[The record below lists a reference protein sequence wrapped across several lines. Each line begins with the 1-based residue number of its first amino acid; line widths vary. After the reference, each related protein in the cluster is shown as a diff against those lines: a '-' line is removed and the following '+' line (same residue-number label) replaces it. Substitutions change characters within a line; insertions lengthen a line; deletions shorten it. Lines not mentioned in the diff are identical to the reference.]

1 MVDLSTMQE
10 ALQQH
15 YGYLFE
21 EALLEQIANCGI
33 LKIIPQGQ
41 VIMDI
46 GDAITHMPL
55 LLKGAIKILREDNSG
70 DELLLYFLEKGD
82 TCAMTFSCCM
92 GKSKSEIRAV
102 AESDTE
108 LLMIPVEKMEAW
120 MTQYHSWRAFILD
133 SYHTR
138 MMELL
143 ETVDTL
149 AFMRMDERLLKHLQD
164 KAKVTHDDSIHTTHQ
179 EIAYDL
185 HTSRVVISRL
195 LKKLENEG
203 KIEMHRNHLKVI
215 DL

>member
-1 MVDLSTMQE
+1 MQE
-10 ALQQH
+10 LLKEH

-21 EALLEQIANCGI
+21 DALLAEIEASGSYKSIQ
-33 LKIIPQGQ
+33 QGQ
-41 VIMDI
+41 TIMDI
-46 GDAITHMPL
+46 GEPITHMPL
-55 LLKGAIKILREDNSG
+55 LLNGAIKVLREDDDG

-82 TCAMTFSCCM
+82 TCAMTFSCGM
-92 GKSKSEIRAV
+92 GKTKSEIRAV

-108 LLMIPVEKMEAW
+108 LLMVPAQKMEVW
-120 MTQYHSWRAFILD
+120 MGKYPSWQQFIID

-149 AFMRMDERLLKHLQD
+149 AFLRMDERLLKHLQD

-195 LKKLENEG
+195 LKKLEKEG
-203 KIEMHRNHLKVI
+203 KLEMHRNHIKV
-215 DL
+215 LEL

>member
-1 MVDLSTMQE
+1 MRE
-10 ALQQH
+10 ALKQQ

-21 EALLEQIANCGI
+21 DALLSEIEAAGNY
-33 LKIIPQGQ
+33 KSIPQGQ
-41 VIMDI
+41 TIIDI
-46 GDAITHMPL
+46 GEPITHMPL
-55 LLKGAIKILREDNSG
+55 LLNGAIKVLREDDEG

-92 GKSKSEIRAV
+92 GKNKSEIRAV
-102 AESDTE
+102 TENDTE
-108 LLMIPVEKMEAW
+108 LLMIPVQNMDVW
-120 MTQYHSWRAFILD
+120 MGKYKSWQQFILD

-149 AFMRMDERLLKHLQD
+149 AFMRLDERLLKHLQD
-164 KAKVTHDDSIHTTHQ
+164 KAKVSHDENIQTTHQ
-179 EIAYDL
+179 DIALDL

-195 LKKLENEG
+195 LKKLEKEG
-203 KIEMHRNHLKVI
+203 RLEMHRNHIKVL

>member
-1 MVDLSTMQE
+1 MQE
-10 ALQQH
+10 ALQHH

-21 EALLEQIANCGI
+21 DALLKEIAGCSVHKTI
-33 LKIIPQGQ
+33 QQGK

-46 GDAITHMPL
+46 GDSITHMPL
-55 LLKGAIKILREDNSG
+55 LLEGAIKILREDNEG

-102 AESDTE
+102 TESDTQ

-120 MTQYHSWRAFILD
+120 MAKYTSWREFILD
-133 SYHTR
+133 SYHAR

-164 KAKVTHDDSIHTTHQ
+164 KAMVTHDDSIYNTHQ
-179 EIAYDL
+179 DIAHDL

-195 LKKLENEG
+195 LKKLEKEG
-203 KIEMHRNHLKVI
+203 KIEMHRNHIKV
-215 DL
+215 LHL

>member
-1 MVDLSTMQE
+1 MKKILE
-10 ALQQH
+10 AN

-21 EALLEQIANCGI
+21 TALLAEIEGVGVYK
-33 LKIIPQGQ
+33 KIGQGLQ
-41 VIMDI
+41 LMDI
-46 GDAITHMPL
+46 GEPITMMPL
-55 LLKGAIKILREDNSG
+55 LLTGAIKILREDDNG
-70 DELLLYFLEKGD
+70 DELLLYFLETGD

-92 GKSKSEIRAV
+92 GKNKSEIRAV
-102 AESDTE
+102 AETETE
-108 LLMIPVEKMEAW
+108 LVLIPIKNMEVW
-120 MTQYHSWRAFILD
+120 MSRYKSWQQFILD

-164 KAKVTHDDSIHTTHQ
+164 KAKVNHDDLVQTTHQ
-179 EIAYDL
+179 DIAFDM
-185 HTSRVVISRL
+185 HTSRVVVSRL

-203 KIEMHRNHLKVI
+203 KIKMHRNQIKVL

>member
-1 MVDLSTMQE
+1 MQE
-10 ALQQH
+10 ELIQQ
-15 YGYLFE
+15 YGYLFDDP
-21 EALLEQIANCGI
+21 LLAEIQACGI
-33 LKIIPQGQ
+33 PKAFPQGKI
-41 VIMDI
+41 IMDI
-46 GDAITHMPL
+46 GDQITHMPL
-55 LLKGAIKILREDNSG
+55 LLKGAIKILREDADG

-102 AESDTE
+102 TESDTE

-120 MTQYHSWRAFILD
+120 MAKYPLWREFILD

-164 KAKVTHDDSIHTTHQ
+164 KAKVTHDDSIYNTHQ
-179 EIAYDL
+179 NIAYDL

-203 KIEMHRNHLKVI
+203 KIEMHRNHIRVL

>member
-1 MVDLSTMQE
+1 MET
-10 ALQQH
+10 LQQQ

-21 EALLEQIANCGI
+21 EKLLAEISANGIYKKIAKGTT
-33 LKIIPQGQ
+33 
-41 VIMDI
+41 IMNI
-46 GDAITHMPL
+46 GEPISHMPL
-55 LLKGAIKILREDNSG
+55 LLNGAIKILREDDEG

-92 GKSKSEIRAV
+92 GKNKSEIRAV
-102 AESDTE
+102 TENETE
-108 LLMIPVEKMEAW
+108 LLMIPVQKMEVW
-120 MTQYHSWRAFILD
+120 MAEYKSWQQFILD

-149 AFMRMDERLLKHLQD
+149 AFMRLDERLLKHLQD

-179 EIAYDL
+179 DIAFDL

-195 LKKLENEG
+195 LKKLEREG
-203 KIEMHRNHLKVI
+203 KLEMHRNHIKVL

>member
-1 MVDLSTMQE
+1 MNEKLN
-10 ALQQH
+10 QH

-21 EALLEQIANCGI
+21 ESLLSEIESVGHQKKIA
-33 LKIIPQGQ
+33 QGT

-46 GDAITHMPL
+46 GETLTHMPL
-55 LLKGAIKILREDNSG
+55 LFEGAIKILREDDKG

-92 GKSKSEIRAV
+92 GQHKSEIRAV

-108 LLMIPVEKMEAW
+108 LLMIPVSQMEVW
-120 MTQYHSWRAFILD
+120 MAKYQSWRQFILD

-164 KAKVTHDDSIHTTHQ
+164 KAKVNHDEVIQTTHQ
-179 EIAYDL
+179 DIAYDL
-185 HTSRVVISRL
+185 NTSRVVISRL

-203 KIEMHRNHLKVI
+203 KIEMYRNQIKV
-215 DL
+215 LAL

>member
-1 MVDLSTMQE
+1 MQE
-10 ALQQH
+10 ALQLH

-21 EALLEQIANCGI
+21 DALLEEIANCGI
-33 LKIIPQGQ
+33 HKVISQGK

-46 GDAITHMPL
+46 DDPITHMPL
-55 LLKGAIKILREDNSG
+55 LLKGAIKILREDNEG

-92 GKSKSEIRAV
+92 GKNKSEIRAIT
-102 AESDTE
+102 ESDSE

-120 MTQYHSWRAFILD
+120 MAKYPSWREFILD

-164 KAKVTHDDSIHTTHQ
+164 KAKVTHDDSIYTTHQ
-179 EIAYDL
+179 DIAYDL

-195 LKKLENEG
+195 LKKLENES
-203 KIEMHRNHLKVI
+203 KIKMHRNHIKV
-215 DL
+215 LEL